1 MLERMGKFF
10 LVLVVVQINI
20 VIEISLEISQKPETE
35 LPYDL
40 SSSLLGVYLENF
52 IPYNGDICI
61 SVFIDAVFTIA
72 RNWNQPGFY

>member
-10 LVLVVVQINI
+10 LILVVQINKVI
-20 VIEISLEISQKPETE
+20 IEISLEISQKPETE

-52 IPYNGDICI
+52 IPYNVDICI

-72 RNWNQPGFY
+72 RNWNQSNFY